1 MFSHAV
7 YTNASKLGLMTDVWI
22 KCDELLEMLEFVS
35 KCVKCTLKYK
45 LTQIERNSVIQNFI

>member
-1 MFSHAV
+1 MLFTQMRA
-7 YTNASKLGLMTDVWI
+7 KLGLMTDAWI
-22 KCDELLEMLEFVS
+22 ECDELIEMLKFVI